1 MDDLHKRVN
10 QILEDRTN
18 NFALDYIQ
26 HKSFLKNAIGNE
38 DTMDTTESYTS
49 DTKTVIHILK
59 SIPQDPSIKHRL
71 HPLIKKTKNR
81 HFNKYILTT

>member
-26 HKSFLKNAIGNE
+26 HKIFLKNAIGNE
-38 DTMDTTESYTS
+38 DTIDTTESYTS
-49 DTKTVIHILK
+49 DTKAVIHMLK
-59 SIPQDPSIKHRL
+59 SIPQGPSMKHRL

-81 HFNKYILTT
+81 HFNKYIFTI